1 MEQKL
6 FTINELSKLSSNNV
20 VECKFV
26 EASRINL
33 DANKVFKELVK
44 IDRSGV
50 GGIQPEYVWEYAKYH
65 TDSEL
70 HKGVDW
76 DINSAAKKYQLQQIH
91 QIIYN
96 LRVVKVRALNS
107 DDTSMC
113 IKVNFQP
120 YTHLSTSKGYDST
133 FRIVSDVGKY
143 EQLKRDAYRDL
154 LHWQQK
160 YLGIVE
166 LKEVFEAIDKLQI

>member
-1 MEQKL
+1 M
-6 FTINELSKLSSNNV
+6 
-20 VECKFV
+20 
-26 EASRINL
+26 
-33 DANKVFKELVK
+33 
-44 IDRSGV
+44 
-50 GGIQPEYVWEYAKYH
+50 
-65 TDSEL
+65 
-70 HKGVDW
+70 DW